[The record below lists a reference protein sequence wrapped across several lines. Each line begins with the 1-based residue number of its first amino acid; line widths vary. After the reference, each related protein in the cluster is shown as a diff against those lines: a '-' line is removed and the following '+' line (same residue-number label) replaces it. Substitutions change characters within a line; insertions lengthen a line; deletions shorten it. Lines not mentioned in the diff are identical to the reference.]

1 MALLT
6 GVQADGSV
14 LPESEKVFSR
24 PLRMEQEINEQLNT
38 SALNTALAFEPYRD
52 LATRANS
59 TPGVQIQH
67 NILFS
72 PLGLAS
78 ALALLSQVTG
88 SESRS
93 QALEAL
99 GLAANST
106 EQSLEATISAL
117 TDLQHSLALQEGGG
131 DNGVQRAESA
141 GETEVGIG
149 ATREGDIGG
158 ADAGDR
164 ADVDNVL
171 EARNGTEDGVHPGVQ
186 LRLWNS
192 LHVDGKPL
200 LDYDSFLSRPQ
211 QTGPSAFNISLD
223 TLMKDLEASD
233 KLEFSNYVYFKG
245 RLPFEKLHT
254 LPRSF
259 QLNATSSVE
268 VSMMFRDDSSEVM
281 MLYDTNC
288 SATVV
293 RLEYSERLASLLL
306 LPKAELQPLE
316 DCLSDSRMSF
326 WLSNLKPGRAEI
338 LFPKFHLRK
347 SYNLDSLLRNSG
359 VSSIFSDSADF
370 ARISRKTLKLV
381 KAPHEVM
388 LEVEET
394 ESDDGGRPDIL
405 LDFSV
410 PPRIT
415 FNRPF
420 MLIIY
425 DDLTGLILLMGR
437 IIDPTEV

>member
-1 MALLT
+1 MSLTCTFTCLTALASLT
-6 GVQADGSV
+6 GLAADGK
-14 LPESEKVFSR
+14 PEKLFSR
-24 PLRMEQEINEQLNT
+24 PLRGEPEVSQQLNT

-52 LATRANS
+52 LATRTTAG
-59 TPGVQIQH
+59 PRQQH

-78 ALALLSQVTG
+78 ALALLSRVSG

-106 EQSLEATISAL
+106 EQSVEATISAL
-117 TDLQHSLALQEGGG
+117 TELQHSLAVQEGGG
-131 DNGVQRAESA
+131 GVQRSEA
-141 GETEVGIG
+141 GAGAETETGVESG
-149 ATREGDIGG
+149 E
-158 ADAGDR
+158 ADAGNKT
-164 ADVDNVL
+164 DVDDG
-171 EARNGTEDGVHPGVQ
+171 AEDGAPPEGLFRV
-186 LRLWNS
+186 WSS
-192 LHVDGKPL
+192 LHADGKASP
-200 LDYDSFLSRPQ
+200 DFDSFLSRPQ
-211 QTGPSAFNISLD
+211 DAGLSAFNDSFD
-223 TLMKDLEASD
+223 TLMKDLESSD
-233 KLEFSNYVYFKG
+233 ELELSNYVYFKG
-245 RLPFEKLHT
+245 RQPFERRHT
-254 LPRSF
+254 GPRRF
-259 QLNATSSVE
+259 QLNATTSVE
-268 VSMMFRDDSSEVM
+268 VPMMFRDDSSEVM

-293 RLEYSERLASLLL
+293 RLARSDRLASLLL
-306 LPKAELQPLE
+306 LPKAELRPLE

-338 LFPKFHLRK
+338 RFPKFQLRK
-347 SYNLDSLLRNSG
+347 SYRLESLLRSSG
-359 VSSIFSDSADF
+359 VSAVFSDSADF
-370 ARISRKTLKLV
+370 SGISQKTLKLI

-394 ESDDGGRPDIL
+394 NAEDGGRPDIM
-405 LDFSV
+405 LDFFV

-425 DDLTGLILLMGR
+425 DHLSGLVLLMGR
-437 IIDPTEV
+437 IMDPTRV